1 MHRSKKWGFFFF
13 AIKYFHHF
21 QIFFFYMSGI
31 KNCLFYIL
39 FSSSRPSNFWCFQLE
54 NARNQMYYGFGMGDK
69 FDMAYFSSS
78 LFFFLIFHSIPVTA
92 WLLSS
97 SGKKKQHYFL
107 SRSTAASGQTWLFF
121 MCKKLTGSRLLRQT
135 GDHPQPWECVHSIRI
150 SVLRGQKLS
159 PTLPVTSK
167 QLSQAACNPNQTT
180 SDFRPSLGN
189 LVIFLPL
196 SDGKWQVEKKEEWKI
211 NAST

>member
-1 MHRSKKWGFFFF
+1 MSD
-13 AIKYFHHF
+13 IK
-21 QIFFFYMSGI
+21 I
-31 KNCLFYIL
+31 CLFYIL
-39 FSSSRPSNFWCFQLE
+39 FIFYSHPQDQVISDVSNWKMPEIKCIMVLGWGINLTWLILARAFFFSNF
-54 NARNQMYYGFGMGDK
+54 
-69 FDMAYFSSS
+69 S
-78 LFFFLIFHSIPVTA
+78 LNPSYCLTLKQFRK
-92 WLLSS
+92 
-97 SGKKKQHYFL
+97 KKKQHYFL

-135 GDHPQPWECVHSIRI
+135 GDHPQPWECEHSVRI

-167 QLSQAACNPNQTT
+167 RLSQAACNPNQTT

-196 SDGKWQVEKKEEWKI
+196 SDGKWQVEKKEE
-211 NAST
+211 